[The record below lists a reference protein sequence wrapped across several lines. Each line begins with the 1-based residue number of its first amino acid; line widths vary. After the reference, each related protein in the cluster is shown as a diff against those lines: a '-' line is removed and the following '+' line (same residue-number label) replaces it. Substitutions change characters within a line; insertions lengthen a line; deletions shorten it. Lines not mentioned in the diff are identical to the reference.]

1 MEKRMKIL
9 VGLLL
14 VTFAVAC
21 GQADKTFT
29 IPVRLNAGFYV
40 GVDPTLYLTLP
51 TGGGGSMVY
60 PLAGIPLSTGTAWGT
75 SIVNNSA
82 NWNTAFGWG
91 NHAGIYRP
99 IAWVPTFAQVTAK
112 PTTLAGYGITD
123 ASLATHNHS
132 TLYKAIGWFPTWDE
146 VTAKP
151 ATLELSVAIEQL
163 GYLPVPQKT
172 TAEINALVIPTGT
185 RALVY
190 DRTLEVLKIW
200 NGTLW
205 KIFPTTN

>member
-1 MEKRMKIL
+1 VFAPDL
-9 VGLLL
+9 T
-14 VTFAVAC
+14 VTN
-21 GQADKTFT
+21 
-29 IPVRLNAGFYV
+29 P
-40 GVDPTLYLTLP
+40 
-51 TGGGGSMVY
+51 
-60 PLAGIPLSTGTAWGT
+60 
-75 SIVNNSA
+75 
-82 NWNTAFGWG
+82 
-91 NHAGIYRP
+91 
-99 IAWVPTFAQVTAK
+99 
-112 PTTLAGYGITD
+112 
-123 ASLATHNHS
+123 
-132 TLYKAIGWFPTWDE
+132 LYKPIGWFPTWDE

-172 TAEINALVIPTGT
+172 TTEINVLVIPTNT

>member
-1 MEKRMKIL
+1 MEIKNYIQMKKRMKIL

-29 IPVRLNAGFYV
+29 VPVRLNAGFYV
-40 GVDPTLYLTLP
+40 GADPNLYLTLP
-51 TGGGGSMVY
+51 SGGV
-60 PLAGIPLSTGTAWGT
+60 AD
-75 SIVNNSA
+75 
-82 NWNTAFGWG
+82 WNTLLNKPTLFDGTWASLTGKPLTFAPSAH
-91 NHAGIYRP
+91 NHDALYRP
-99 IAWVPTFAQVTAK
+99 IGYVPSWAEVTGK
-112 PTTLAGYGITD
+112 PTVFAPDLTVT
-123 ASLATHNHS
+123 NP
-132 TLYKAIGWFPTWDE
+132 LYKPTGWFPTWDE

-151 ATLELSVAIEQL
+151 ATLELSIAIEQL

-172 TAEINALVIPTGT
+172 TTEISVLVIPTNT